1 MFSSFPQVQSEQ
13 IASFHKAAMLPFTMN
28 SVLIINWKRFFFFF
42 GNKRGTVVLAVECI
56 SYHMGVGELQ
66 IDFFFFFLHRGIH
79 LGPVPADTTLHVF
92 NFWHVNNS
100 AEVKLTCDATNPPWE
115 ISYYCWEYS
124 MELYICRLPISR
136 TNVDSVAREPQEF
149 WRQEQTERVCPLQLT
164 LQNYTLWI
172 ILCPARSPCV
182 FCLHFT
188 ANHSSQLGA
197 WLQGHHRSF
206 RLSKDVLTTT
216 SLTKKGW
223 LYNKSHSWAPGV
235 QYILIVFGLR
245 CF

>member
-92 NFWHVNNS
+92 NF
-100 AEVKLTCDATNPPWE
+100 
-115 ISYYCWEYS
+115 
-124 MELYICRLPISR
+124 
-136 TNVDSVAREPQEF
+136 
-149 WRQEQTERVCPLQLT
+149 
-164 LQNYTLWI
+164 
-172 ILCPARSPCV
+172 
-182 FCLHFT
+182 
-188 ANHSSQLGA
+188 
-197 WLQGHHRSF
+197 
-206 RLSKDVLTTT
+206 
-216 SLTKKGW
+216 
-223 LYNKSHSWAPGV
+223 
-235 QYILIVFGLR
+235 
-245 CF
+245 